1 MNQLDRRQWLKTM
14 SLTGSLAFL
23 GGIDVL
29 ANTPENT
36 KFPPTRPLKAPI
48 RLNSNENPFGPSKK
62 VRQAMIDNFDLA
74 CRYPYSYSDELF
86 DMIARKEGVTKDH
99 LVIAAGSTEGLR
111 ITGLTYGVDGGEIIA
126 AEPTFLAL
134 LTYAQQ
140 FGAYINRVPL
150 DDTFTHDL
158 EEMERRVNSNTRL
171 VFICNPNNP
180 TATILPT
187 AKLKDFCESVSKKA
201 VVFCDEAY
209 IDFVEDPGF
218 ESMVQLVKKGQN
230 VIVSK
235 TFSKVYGL
243 AGIRIGY
250 LIARPDITA
259 RLNRN
264 LAAFTNVL
272 ALKAAQTALQ
282 DKEFYEFSL
291 QKNREAKQEIYKTLD
306 GLGFEYVKS
315 HTNFIFFKTGRPIR
329 GLISDMAKEGV
340 KIGRP
345 FPPYLD
351 WCRISTGTM
360 DEVKMFGSALKKV
373 MT

>member
-1 MNQLDRRQWLKTM
+1 
-14 SLTGSLAFL
+14 
-23 GGIDVL
+23 
-29 ANTPENT
+29 
-36 KFPPTRPLKAPI
+36 
-48 RLNSNENPFGPSKK
+48 
-62 VRQAMIDNFDLA
+62 
-74 CRYPYSYSDELF
+74 
-86 DMIARKEGVTKDH
+86 MIAKKEGVTKDH
-99 LVIAAGSTEGLR
+99 LVVSAGSTEGLR
-111 ITGLTYGVDGGEIIA
+111 ITGLTYGVGGGEIIA

-150 DDTFTHDL
+150 DNTFTHDL

-201 VVFCDEAY
+201 VIFCDEAY
-209 IDFVEDPGF
+209 VDFVEDPGF
-218 ESMVQLVKKGQN
+218 ESMIQLVKKGQN
-230 VIVSK
+230 VIISK
-235 TFSKVYGL
+235 TFSKVYGM

-250 LIARPDITA
+250 LIARPDIAT

-282 DKEFYEFSL
+282 DKEFYDFSL

-306 GLGFEYVKS
+306 SLGLEYVNS

-329 GLISDMAKEGV
+329 GLIADMSKEGV

-345 FPPYLD
+345 FPPFLD

>member
-14 SLTGSLAFL
+14 GLTGSLAFL
-23 GGIDVL
+23 GGIDAL
-29 ANTPENT
+29 ANTSENT
-36 KFPPTRPLKAPI
+36 RFPPTRPLKSPI
-48 RLNSNENPFGPSKK
+48 RLSSNENPYGPSKK

-74 CRYPYSYSDELF
+74 CRYPFSYTDELF
-86 DMIARKEGVTKDH
+86 EMIAKKEGVTKDH
-99 LVIAAGSTEGLR
+99 LVVAAGSTEGLR
-111 ITGLTYGVDGGEIIA
+111 ITGLTYGVNGGEIIA

-140 FGAYINRVPL
+140 FGAHINRVPL
-150 DDTFTHDL
+150 DSTMTHDL

-187 AKLKDFCESVSKKA
+187 QKLKDFCESVSKKA
-201 VVFCDEAY
+201 LIFCDEAY
-209 IDFVEDPGF
+209 IDYVEDPGF

-250 LIARPDITA
+250 LIARPDIAA

-264 LAAFTNVL
+264 LAAFTNIL
-272 ALKAAQTALQ
+272 ALKAAKTAMEDQ
-282 DKEFYEFSL
+282 EFYDFSL

-306 GLGFEYVKS
+306 GLGLEYVKS

-329 GLISDMAKEGV
+329 GLITDMTKEGV
-340 KIGRP
+340 QIGRP
-345 FPPYLD
+345 FPPFLD
-351 WCRISTGTM
+351 WCRISTGTI